1 MFPPDPPVET
11 GKCQNGARRPRVR
24 YAAPR
29 RALACCAPFRRR
41 RFTATG
47 GSGGKTIQREFRVHG
62 HYPESERACLPLVGP
77 EEGANI
83 GEGRLYLTNTGLLM
97 EDTEKSTGSKPEGAE
112 GAEKRGGRPT
122 QEEMG
127 NRNHH
132 KMDAGCSML
141 DAGYL
146 MPDTRWILDAR
157 YWTLDT

>member
-97 EDTEKSTGSKPEGAE
+97 EDAETLRTRSSHQFTTETRRNPKKDWDEFVGGSSSRD
-112 GAEKRGGRPT
+112 RGSGGHRVGRLRAALRGFMRPF
-122 QEEMG
+122 G
-127 NRNHH
+127 
-132 KMDAGCSML
+132 
-141 DAGYL
+141 
-146 MPDTRWILDAR
+146 
-157 YWTLDT
+157 